1 MLHAMIMAG
10 GGGTR
15 FWPRSRRDRPKQ
27 FLTLTGERTLLQQA
41 VERVEGLVPPERT
54 WVITA
59 HEHVAETG
67 RQLADRVGW
76 HIVGEP
82 LGRDTAACIALGAA
96 LVARVDPDAVLLV
109 TPADHVIEPAQRFRQ
124 AVQVAVQLVA
134 EHPGALVTFGVPPT
148 FPATGYGY
156 IERGAE
162 VPGRQGLH
170 VFRVQSF
177 REKPDAETAERLLAT
192 GRYYWNSGLFVWRAA
207 TILRELRD
215 QQPAL
220 ATAIERIADAWGDAD
235 RDEVFRREYEPLA
248 KLSIDYA
255 VLEHAAEALVIQAP
269 FSWDDVGS
277 WLALERLHPQDADHN
292 TVLAQHEGVATER
305 CVIVGDGGH
314 LIATVGVRDLLIVQ
328 DGAAILVAHRD
339 CEGDVKKLVEQLR
352 QRGREDYL

>member
-15 FWPRSRRDRPKQ
+15 FWPRSRRGRPKQ
-27 FLTLTGERTLLQQA
+27 FLSLTGEYTLLQQA
-41 VERVEGLVPPERT
+41 VERVEGLAPPERT

-59 HEHVAETG
+59 HEHVAETH
-67 RQLADRVGW
+67 RQLAGRDGLHV
-76 HIVGEP
+76 VGEP

-96 LVARVDPDAVLLV
+96 LVARQDADAVLLV
-109 TPADHVIEPAQRFRQ
+109 TPADHVIEPAPLFRQ
-124 AVQVAVQLVA
+124 AAQVAAQLVV

-156 IERGAE
+156 VERGPE

-170 VFRVQSF
+170 VCHVSSF

-192 GRYYWNSGLFVWRAA
+192 GRYYWNSGLFVWRAD

-215 QQPAL
+215 QQPKL
-220 ATAIERIADAWGDAD
+220 AEAVGRIADAWDRPD
-235 RDEVFRREYEPLA
+235 RDEIFRREYEPLP

-255 VLEHAAEALVIQAP
+255 VLEHAKEALVIQAP
-269 FSWDDVGS
+269 FAWDDVGS

-292 TVLAQHEGVATER
+292 TVLARHEGVATER
-305 CVIVGDGGH
+305 CVIVGDNEH

-328 DGAAILVAHRD
+328 DGTAILVAHRD
-339 CEGDVKKLVEQLR
+339 SEGDVKKLVERLQ
-352 QRGREDYL
+352 QRGGGEYL